1 MENRE
6 WEKFGEEIC
15 RNVQNAIDSHDY
27 SMLNRTISDTVNGAV
42 DYFSHTVR
50 QVGNSVNVNIRAQ
63 QEEAARRRQEE
74 MQRRKDDVRQE
85 QQSRTGAGNS
95 GGYRYQGED
104 YRSASGSLA
113 FQKNAPALYG
123 GTTPAKIGG
132 MLLGIAGYGIG
143 GISAVVLLVIL
154 AAGMISGDLG
164 TGFWVSAIL
173 VGIPLTGFGILAAVG
188 TRMLGKVRR
197 FQDYVHILGGR
208 EYCDIKE
215 LQEQCKKNKK
225 FVVQDLEKMIQKG
238 WFKEGHLDARKTC
251 LMVSHKAY
259 QQYTDLMNR
268 VELEEQKKK
277 QKAREEAAQK
287 KAQEEAAQASSS
299 LPPEVRE
306 VVLAGEE
313 YIRKIRACNDA
324 IPGEEISAKI
334 SRIEM
339 LVDKIFDRVEQ
350 NPGTVSDLRRMMEYY
365 LPTTVKL
372 LEAYEELDKQPVQ
385 GENII
390 SSKKEIEKTLDT
402 LNVAFEKLLDSLFQ
416 DTAWDVSSDI
426 SVLRTML
433 AQEGLTEDGLKK

>member
-50 QVGNSVNVNIRAQ
+50 NVGNTVNENIRMQ
-63 QEEAARRRQEE
+63 QGMA
-74 MQRRKDDVRQE
+74 
-85 QQSRTGAGNS
+85 
-95 GGYRYQGED
+95 ED
-104 YRSASGSLA
+104 ASGMAAHS
-113 FQKNAPALYG
+113 KKTPALYG
-123 GTTPAKIGG
+123 MTGPTKAGGTALSIIGYGAGAISLLAAILIMVAGIASGYYGSGYWAGLILTGIPMTAFFIMAAIGG
-132 MLLGIAGYGIG
+132 
-143 GISAVVLLVIL
+143 
-154 AAGMISGDLG
+154 
-164 TGFWVSAIL
+164 
-173 VGIPLTGFGILAAVG
+173 
-188 TRMLGKVRR
+188 RMRGRVRR
-197 FQDYVHILGGR
+197 FREYVRILGGR
-208 EYCDIKE
+208 EYCDVKE
-215 LQEQCKKNKK
+215 LQEQCGAKKSKK
-225 FVVQDLEKMIQKG
+225 FVVQDLERMIQKG
-238 WFKEGHLDARKTC
+238 WFKEGHLDSKKSC
-251 LMVSHKAY
+251 LMISHKAY
-259 QQYTDLMNR
+259 RQYTDLMNR
-268 VELEEQKKK
+268 VEMEEREKK
-277 QKAREEAAQK
+277 QKAREEEAQR
-287 KAQEEAAQASSS
+287 KAQEAAAQENQK
-299 LPPEVRE
+299 LPPKVRE
-306 VVLAGEE
+306 AIQAGEE

-339 LVDKIFDRVEQ
+339 LVDRIFDRVEQ
-350 NPGTVSDLRRMMEYY
+350 NPASVSDLRRMMEYY

-372 LEAYEELDKQPVQ
+372 LEAYEDLDSQPVQ

-426 SVLRTML
+426 SVLHTML